1 MKKML
6 ASLTILAGLCA
17 IPAMAATTTLT
28 GVITDDM
35 CGAKHTMMPGKPD
48 AECIRACVKGGAK
61 FAVVV
66 NGKSYVL
73 AGKTNEISALAGK
86 KATISG
92 ELKDDTLTVNSIA
105 AAK

>member
-1 MKKML
+1 MKMF
-6 ASLTILAGLCA
+6 ASLMLLTALGA

-35 CGAKHTMMPGKPD
+35 CGQKHMMEGKPD

-61 FAVVV
+61 YAVLTD
-66 NGKSYVL
+66 GKVYVL
-73 AGKTNEISALAGK
+73 AGNTSGVNALAGK
-86 KATISG
+86 KVTVNG
-92 ELKDDTLTVNSIA
+92 ELKGTTLTVNSIA